1 MTGGASMSAQPVP
14 DLQLLRLTKRYGGV
28 LAVDDVS
35 LDVAPGEFVTLLGPS
50 GCGKTTL
57 LKSIAGF
64 LQPSEGQV
72 VLHQTV
78 INDVLPHLR
87 QIGIVFQNYALF
99 PHMTVAQNIG
109 FGLRMRGRARSE
121 IDRVAAE
128 MLELVKLPGL
138 GGRYPHQLS
147 GGQQQRVALAR
158 VLAVKP
164 VLLLLD
170 EPFGALDKKL
180 RIEMQ
185 IEVKQLVGELRMTTI
200 FVTHDQEEAMLMSD
214 RIAVMRSGR
223 IVQFDTPQAI
233 YDRPHDLFVADFIGA
248 SNLLEA
254 RVLDTVGAAAR
265 VAAGGA
271 ELQVAVAAGPLPV
284 SAGETSDDGQAVLMI
299 RPENLALGATAEMDG
314 WKGRVTFAL
323 HAGPTMEY
331 EVAVG
336 GGARLR
342 VSRPRAGGGGER
354 TFAIGDD
361 VGVSVVDPSSCRLF
375 RGSRG

>member
-1 MTGGASMSAQPVP
+1 MSAQPIP
-14 DLQLLRLTKRYGGV
+14 DLQLLRLSKRYGGV

-64 LQPSEGQV
+64 LHPSGGQV

-109 FGLRMRGRARSE
+109 FGLRMRRRGRAE
-121 IDRVAAE
+121 ADRIAAE
-128 MLELVKLPGL
+128 MLELVKLPGM

-158 VLAVKP
+158 VLAVQP

-180 RIEMQ
+180 RVEMQ
-185 IEVKQLVGELRMTTI
+185 IEVKQLVSDLRVTTI

-214 RIAVMRSGR
+214 RIAVMQAGR
-223 IVQFDTPQAI
+223 IVQCDTPQAI

-248 SNLLEA
+248 SNLLDA
-254 RVLDTVGAAAR
+254 KVLGTDGAAAR

-271 ELQVAVAAGPLPV
+271 ELEVGLAGD
-284 SAGETSDDGQAVLMI
+284 TSTSPEGVLMI
-299 RPENLALGATAEMDG
+299 RPENLALRAPAERGG
-314 WKGRVTFAL
+314 WEGRVTFAL

-331 EVAVG
+331 EVAVAE
-336 GGARLR
+336 GARLR

-354 TFAIGDD
+354 TWRIGEE
-361 VGVSVVDPSSCRLF
+361 VTVSVVDPASCRLF
-375 RGSRG
+375 RGRRT

>member
-1 MTGGASMSAQPVP
+1 MSAQPIP
-14 DLQLLRLTKRYGGV
+14 DLQLLRLSKRYGGV

-64 LQPSEGQV
+64 LHPSEGQV

-109 FGLRMRGRARSE
+109 FGLRMRGRARPD
-121 IDRVAAE
+121 IDQTAAE
-128 MLELVKLPGL
+128 MLELVKLPGM
-138 GGRYPHQLS
+138 GDRYPHQLS

-180 RIEMQ
+180 RVEMQ
-185 IEVKQLVGELRMTTI
+185 IEVKQLVSELRMTTI

-214 RIAVMRSGR
+214 RIAVMSAGR
-223 IVQFDTPQAI
+223 IVQCDTPQVI

-248 SNLLEA
+248 SNLLDA
-254 RVLDTVGAAAR
+254 KVLDTDGMAAR

-271 ELQVAVAAGPLPV
+271 ELRVGVAGVTQPAP
-284 SAGETSDDGQAVLMI
+284 GEGVLMI
-299 RPENLALGATAEMDG
+299 RPENLALGATAELGG
-314 WKGRVTFAL
+314 WEGRVTFAL

-336 GGARLR
+336 QGARLR
-342 VSRPRAGGGGER
+342 VSRPRAGGRGER

-361 VGVSVVDPSSCRLF
+361 VTVSVVDPSSCRLF
-375 RGSRG
+375 RGSRA